1 MFVKMKK
8 LDPNLY
14 GLKPRTKIFENSKKK
29 LFIVIDRKTRIIM
42 KDGFKIFEIAQK
54 VQGCLCA
61 PDGAVEALLIKLSIN
76 FKRKGLIKII
86 DYCVKGQLEEIIVAY
101 KDRLCRFGFDLIE
114 LLIKKYSNGKIIIL
128 NASNESPQEELTTD

>member
-8 LDPNLY
+8 LDPNIY

-54 VQGCLCA
+54 VRQKEDHKKVGLLTSA
-61 PDGAVEALLIKLSIN
+61 PICSKTKSFLKKSNISVESL
-76 FKRKGLIKII
+76 
-86 DYCVKGQLEEIIVAY
+86 
-101 KDRLCRFGFDLIE
+101 
-114 LLIKKYSNGKIIIL
+114 
-128 NASNESPQEELTTD
+128 